1 MDLVIFATPL
11 IRKLGFRGSGG
22 TLFRTFW
29 HCFLVSVSGLQFSSI
44 LGPFWLP
51 FGWPL
56 GARGPPFGDFD
67 GPLFRDNLGMILGWL
82 AGGPRA
88 EGTSEFGG

>member
-1 MDLVIFATPL
+1 MDFVVFATAL
-11 IRKLGFRGSGG
+11 IRKLGFRVSG
-22 TLFRTFW
+22 TFW
-29 HCFLVSVSGLQFSSI
+29 HCFLRSVSGFQFSSI
-44 LGPFWLP
+44 LGPFWPP

-56 GARGPPFGDFD
+56 GALGPPFGDFD
-67 GPLFRDNLGMILGWL
+67 GPLCRDNLGMILGWL